1 LSLSDSRPGFG
12 RKREVEG
19 DGPSLREIATG
30 LSTPARSGMVLTKER
45 IAAIAA
51 DLSLPAGFS
60 ERSQMLVNMFRAAA
74 ELDSLPALLAALGA
88 EADRW
93 YVRYAEWA
101 AEYPSSAPIWQEWR
115 ERLAATRAL
124 LAGMAVAASSP
135 VEAIE
140 PKVGQVMPEPVDD
153 QAEYAD

>member
-1 LSLSDSRPGFG
+1 LSLSDSRPGSG

-19 DGPSLREIATG
+19 DGPGLREIAAALG
-30 LSTPARSGMVLTKER
+30 TPARSGVVLTKER

-51 DLSLPAGFS
+51 ELSLPAGFS

-74 ELDSLPALLAALGA
+74 ELDSLPQLLAALGA

-93 YVRYAEWA
+93 QVRYAEWA

-115 ERLAATRAL
+115 ERLAATRGL
-124 LAGMAVAASSP
+124 LADMAAAASSG
-135 VEAIE
+135 VEVIE
-140 PKVGQVMPEPVDD
+140 PGAGQVMPEPADD
-153 QAEYAD
+153 QAKYAD